1 MNLKKPKFWDYK
13 KPNIYAYL
21 LFPITLI
28 IKVLNNLSRKLNK
41 IKLNKQKIKTI
52 CVGNFYIGGTGKT
65 SLSIE
70 INKILRKKNVKSCFI
85 KKDYKN
91 QIDEKKLL
99 RQNGK
104 LFSSSKRLTALNKAI
119 NENYEVAIFDDGL
132 QDQSINYD
140 LKIVCFNTI
149 NWIGNGMT
157 IPSGPLRESLNNL
170 KDYEHVFLNGNLEN
184 MEGIKDQIMK
194 INPKIN
200 IYLGKYEPINL
211 SEFNKSEKY
220 FVFSGIGNHKT
231 FFSMLKNYGLNII
244 QDLEFPDHY
253 KYSKKDI
260 DKICYLAKEL
270 NCKIITTEKDFLR
283 IDYKID
289 QEIKFIRS
297 ELKILDKEKFLSYII

>member
-1 MNLKKPKFWDYK
+1 MNLKKPKFWDYN

-21 LFPITLI
+21 LFPITVI
-28 IKVLNNLSRKLNK
+28 IKVLSNLSKKLNK
-41 IKLNKQKIKTI
+41 IKSKKQKIKTI
-52 CVGNFYIGGTGKT
+52 CVGNFYVGGTGKT

-70 INKILRKKNVKSCFI
+70 INKILRKKNIKSCFI

-99 RQNGK
+99 RHYGK
-104 LFSSSKRLTALNKAI
+104 LFSSSKRLIALNKAI
-119 NENYEVAIFDDGL
+119 NENYKVAIFDDGL

-157 IPSGPLRESLNNL
+157 IPSGPLRESFNNL

-184 MEGIKDQIMK
+184 MKKIKDQIMK

-231 FFSMLKNYGLNII
+231 FVSMLKNYGLNII
-244 QDLEFPDHY
+244 KDLEFPDHY

-260 DKICYLAKEL
+260 DKICFLAKEL
-270 NCKIITTEKDFLR
+270 NSKIITTEKDFLR
-283 IDYKID
+283 IDYKIE

-297 ELKILDKEKFLSYII
+297 ELKILNKEKFLSYLI